1 MVEQQTNMKPLGKEE
16 TREVGKWKDKAL
28 KAKGG
33 TVNHTVP
40 DISGI
45 KKSCCDKQMGEKC
58 NCKPN

>member
-1 MVEQQTNMKPLGKEE
+1 MSKLLGKEE

-28 KAKGG
+28 SAKGG